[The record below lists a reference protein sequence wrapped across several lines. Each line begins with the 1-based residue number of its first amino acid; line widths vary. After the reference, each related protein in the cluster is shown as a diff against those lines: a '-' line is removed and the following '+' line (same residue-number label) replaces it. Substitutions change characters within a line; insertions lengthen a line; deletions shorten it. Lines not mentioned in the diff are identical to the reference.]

1 MNELHDDVSSNNQVI
16 ARLRSA
22 LNEVTAEANDVVTAD
37 GSAYSSLPAGGIGGA
52 RWLAIAAA
60 TILFFG
66 AATAIV
72 VHRNHQTPVTSSP
85 TDPVTAQTPPPPTTT
100 SLPVTGDMWY
110 TLVAQDMN
118 AEPIETTGCCPSVP
132 PPGPNTVLAWAAS
145 GGFADGVLLLLVQ
158 PTLNGDPVL
167 KFMSYG
173 LSDARA
179 ADLQAKVVPG
189 SGFPY
194 VLPDDSMELVGVGT
208 EGLGA
213 QRSQRY
219 SSDLGTVTI
228 TVGEYRGQLTPLVL
242 GAGFHPVTIAGWRG
256 YRYADEAGN
265 VHVVWRTPTGSW
277 ATLEISSTLADS
289 ADGLIAAVHA
299 QVTNG
304 DPVTEDTVS
313 QVIVPAVSDQTAVGV
328 TGQLPRFDQSTAVD
342 PAVGMPAPS
351 VVGFDYDGNEIRI
364 DPAEGPQVVMFQAHW
379 CPHCAANLPKV
390 MEWMADGTIQSWLPV
405 TLVSTAESPTAAN
418 YPANKWLKD
427 MGWTGR
433 VIRDSNEGD
442 RVAGRVATAYGAP
455 GYPTLVVIGI
465 DGNVLARATGELSQ
479 ADMKQLLAGLP
490 SGPPA
495 VVGRLEIPKIKVD
508 WLVVDTSLG
517 LKVSAQSGPVFVG
530 GALPT
535 ELPIGQ
541 DMDVYSMIYGNR
553 TTYGAPFLDLDLL
566 VVGDTFTWTDESGTA
581 TFEVIST
588 NTCPADEGC
597 PGIAGALVLTTP
609 DPKFTAKDAL
619 YVFAR
624 RTA

>member
-1 MNELHDDVSSNNQVI
+1 MNKLHDDVSSNDQVI

-22 LNEVTAEANDVVTAD
+22 LNEVTAEANDVVTAG
-37 GSAYSSLPAGGIGGA
+37 GSAHSSLPTGGIGGA

-72 VHRNHQTPVTSSP
+72 VHRNHQAPATSSP

-145 GGFADGVLLLLVQ
+145 SGFADGVLLLLVQ

-179 ADLQAKVVPG
+179 AELQAKVVPG
-189 SGFPY
+189 SGLPY

-277 ATLEISSTLADS
+277 ATLEISSMLADR

-299 QVTNG
+299 QVANG

-313 QVIVPAVSDQTAVGV
+313 QVIDPAVSDQTAVGV

-379 CPHCAANLPKV
+379 CPHCATNLPKV
-390 MEWMADGTIQSWLPV
+390 MEWMADGTIPSWLPV

-418 YPANKWLKD
+418 YPADTWLKD

-455 GYPTLVVIGI
+455 GYPTFVVIGI

-479 ADMKQLLAGLP
+479 ADMEQLLAALP
-490 SGPPA
+490 AGPSTL
-495 VVGRLEIPKIKVD
+495 GRLQIPTIDGD
-508 WLVVDTSLG
+508 WVVVDDSRGTTNS
-517 LKVSAQSGPVFVG
+517 VRPVLVHG
-530 GALPT
+530 SMPT
-535 ELPIGQ
+535 DLIIG
-541 DMDVYSMIYGNR
+541 DAAKGDASSVIYGNR
-553 TTYGAPFLDLDLL
+553 TTRGAPFFNLDQLAP
-566 VVGDTFTWTDESGTA
+566 GDHLTWTSEAGTAEFTVVATSVCPKGDECPTPPGVLMLTTVDPAYTDSGTLMV
-581 TFEVIST
+581 T
-588 NTCPADEGC
+588 
-597 PGIAGALVLTTP
+597 AL
-609 DPKFTAKDAL
+609 
-619 YVFAR
+619 
-624 RTA
+624 RTS